1 MWKITA
7 RIGIGVIAVA
17 LATATTP
24 ALAGDTGGSAGGARA
39 TGHALRTITPLNG
52 PRGIDALGHGRTLV
66 SETNGDF
73 SLVIERRHKPARVI
87 RLGNLPTDF
96 PPAIA
101 QGRHGTIYL
110 LTGASGPPP
119 AERSAAPLQGRARAA
134 AADPAP
140 GATLF
145 MWRPGWAAPKP
156 VADIGAYQATDPDPS
171 DQEGFPEDSNPFGV
185 VALRDGTVLVSDA
198 AGNDLLRVWPRTGK
212 IRTVARLL
220 PRLVP
225 VPAGLPDV
233 PPEEGGPLPPA
244 GTPILSEAVAT
255 SVTVGA
261 DGYWYVGELRGF
273 PATPG
278 TSQIWRIKPGT
289 TNATCDPAH
298 PWKGACKRYADGL
311 TSITDLAAGPRGIY
325 ALELSKKSWLGF
337 ELGLSGAEEGGLFLV
352 RRPGHHPRIRELAAG
367 KLILPGGVDV
377 SDHVYVVG
385 PLFGPGALLRLR

>member
-7 RIGIGVIAVA
+7 RLGIGVVAVA
-17 LATATTP
+17 LAAATTP
-24 ALAGDTGGSAGGARA
+24 ALAGDTH
-39 TGHALRTITPLNG
+39 GHHTLRTIAPLNG

-66 SETNGDF
+66 TETNGDF
-73 SLVIERRHKPARVI
+73 SLVVERRHKPARVI

-96 PPAIA
+96 PPAISR
-101 QGRHGTIYL
+101 GPHGTIYL

-119 AERSAAPLQGRARAA
+119 SDRTAPRLLTHAA
-134 AADPAP
+134 AAPTPAP
-140 GATLF
+140 GTTLF
-145 MWRPGWAAPKP
+145 KWRPGWAAPRP
-156 VADIGAYQATDPDPS
+156 VADISAYQAHDPDPW
-171 DQEGFPEDSNPFGV
+171 DQEGFPADSNPFGL

-198 AGNDLLRVWPRTGK
+198 AGNDLLRVWPRTGRIK
-212 IRTVARLL
+212 TVARLM
-220 PRLVP
+220 PRLVR

-244 GTPILSEAVAT
+244 GTPILSEPVAT

-289 TNATCDPAH
+289 RNATCDPLH
-298 PWKGACKRYADGL
+298 PRKGACKRYADGF
-311 TSITDLAAGPRGIY
+311 TSITDLAAGPKGIY

-337 ELGLSGAEEGGLFLV
+337 ELGVPGAQEGGLFLV
-352 RRPGHHPRIRELAAG
+352 RRPGQHPRVRELAPG
-367 KLILPGGVDV
+367 KLMLPGGVDV

-385 PLFGPGALLRLR
+385 PLFGPGALMRLR